1 MNTITKINRSG
12 ALIFGINHHVLIL
25 QNDAIDHNGVL
36 LMCYDQCNQIT
47 QYYNFDYGKLRVDI
61 NDYWQTFYLP
71 PKRNIL
77 I

>member
-12 ALIFGINHHVLIL
+12 TLIFGINHHVLIL
-25 QNDAIDHNGVL
+25 QNDAIDRNGVL

-61 NDYWQTFYLP
+61 DYWQTFYLP